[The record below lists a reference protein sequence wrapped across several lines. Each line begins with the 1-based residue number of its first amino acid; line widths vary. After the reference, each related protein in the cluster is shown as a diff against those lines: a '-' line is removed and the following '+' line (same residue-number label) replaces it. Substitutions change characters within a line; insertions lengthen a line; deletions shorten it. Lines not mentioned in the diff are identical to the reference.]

1 MNTENNAYQKSAIG
15 SDDFKDLIASG
26 QYVDKSLFI
35 KDVITDAFKVP
46 LITRPR
52 RWGKSSNMS
61 MLKTFLEIEV
71 DEHGNELPE
80 EKKVNPVYFTGG
92 AIQED
97 DEIVQLLP
105 LKISADAKAMKK
117 IGKYPVI
124 LMSFKDLGGASYE
137 ELVEDLKIKLIEVFE
152 SYQYLSVSDKLSS
165 SEKARINKHLVG
177 DFSVAFI
184 KNAIKFLTKCIYKH
198 FGKKV
203 WILIDEYDNAIH
215 RAYTAFGPN
224 GKNPRQFSAEFKKVL
239 DLFRDL
245 MSAAYKGNDYLERG
259 LITGILRIAQANLF
273 SGLSNVKEYGVLHQ
287 RFASYYG
294 FTREEVG
301 DLCDLYQLPAYKK
314 EKLKNWYNGYTYG
327 GLELYNPWSIMNYM
341 EDQGEY
347 LVTYWE
353 DTSYGALQNLQI
365 NQTVFEELQTLLSS
379 TKEEIAITIGEGLNL
394 NTLSLAETRSIKTLL
409 LLAGYFNPLQQ
420 LDAET
425 YTVNIPNEEVR
436 IALSRLIRKWI
447 ANAMQ
452 VDQSNFD
459 PIILALKAG
468 NVSDFKASLS
478 AFIQSALSFKIMH
491 EKKQAIKLKESHYH
505 FLMIGLLN
513 GLFTMYNVKHEL
525 ESGDG
530 YVDTM
535 IVPKSLFCNK
545 EQAIILEYKY
555 AKEESKLKSVAEAA
569 LKQIKKKNYI
579 ATIVGEKHIRSVLQ
593 LGISFHQKE
602 VEVVNEIVY
611 LNHS

>member
-1 MNTENNAYQKSAIG
+1 
-15 SDDFKDLIASG
+15 
-26 QYVDKSLFI
+26 
-35 KDVITDAFKVP
+35 
-46 LITRPR
+46 
-52 RWGKSSNMS
+52 
-61 MLKTFLEIEV
+61 
-71 DEHGNELPE
+71 
-80 EKKVNPVYFTGG
+80 
-92 AIQED
+92 
-97 DEIVQLLP
+97 
-105 LKISADAKAMKK
+105 
-117 IGKYPVI
+117 
-124 LMSFKDLGGASYE
+124 
-137 ELVEDLKIKLIEVFE
+137 
-152 SYQYLSVSDKLSS
+152 
-165 SEKARINKHLVG
+165 
-177 DFSVAFI
+177 
-184 KNAIKFLTKCIYKH
+184 
-198 FGKKV
+198 
-203 WILIDEYDNAIH
+203 
-215 RAYTAFGPN
+215 
-224 GKNPRQFSAEFKKVL
+224 
-239 DLFRDL
+239 
-245 MSAAYKGNDYLERG
+245 MSAALKSETHLERG
-259 LITGILRIAQANLF
+259 VITGILRIAQANLF

-287 RFASYYG
+287 RFAAYYG
-294 FTREEVG
+294 FTSAEVG
-301 DLCDLYQLPAYKK
+301 DLCDMYQLPAYKK

-341 EDQGEY
+341 ADQGEY

-379 TKEEIAITIGEGLNL
+379 RKEEIAITIGEGLNL

-478 AFIQSALSFKIMH
+478 AFIQSSLSFKIMH
-491 EKKQAIKLKESHYH
+491 EKNQAIKLKESHYH

-513 GLFTMYNVKHEL
+513 GLFSMYNVKHEL

-535 IVPKSLFCNK
+535 IVPKALFCTKN
-545 EQAIILEYKY
+545 QAVILEYKY
-555 AKEESKLKSVAEAA
+555 AKEASKLKSVATAA
-569 LKQIKKKNYI
+569 LRQIKKKNYI
-579 ATIVGEKHIRSVLQ
+579 ATIVGEKHIKSVLQ
-593 LGISFHQKE
+593 LGIAFHQKE
-602 VEVVNEIVY
+602 VEVVHEIQY
-611 LNHS
+611 LNH